1 MSDSLVFVPGLLC
14 DGRLWES
21 QIEAV
26 SDVCEPSV
34 ADVSKDDC
42 FEEVARRLLE
52 VAPGRFSLCG
62 LSMGGYVALSVVANA
77 PERVERLALLD
88 TSARADTPE
97 QTRARLDLLDLAKAR
112 GLGEVVGRL
121 LPRLLHPSRLD
132 DERLAATVAN
142 MALSEKAIIAR
153 PDRLRDL
160 ASIQCPTLVLC
171 GRDDQITPVELHE
184 EMAAEIPDS
193 TLRVVER
200 CGHLSPLERPG
211 QVNAALRA
219 WIS

>member
-1 MSDSLVFVPGLLC
+1 MSD
-14 DGRLWES
+14 
-21 QIEAV
+21 A
-26 SDVCEPSV
+26 CEPSV

-142 MALSEKAIIAR
+142 MALSTGIEAFERQEKAIIAR